1 MNGLHKPDVR
11 VTVELED
18 DKNGP
23 RPSPGEYSVLDLLLK
38 TFIGTTRVFQAILQG
53 YHGHYIG
60 FFSGIN
66 VSAS

>member
-23 RPSPGEYSVLDLLLK
+23 RPSPGEYSVLDHLLK
-38 TFIGTTRVFQAILQG
+38 VFSGTMRVFQT
-53 YHGHYIG
+53 
-60 FFSGIN
+60 
-66 VSAS
+66 VM